1 MRRVMKSTLVISK
14 AISLES
20 WQTKPYAYGDQDCD
34 ELITKMI
41 IIMLTTVLKCMNH
54 RDHSYTTRAMKKPT
68 NEECISKHA

>member
-1 MRRVMKSTLVISK
+1 MESILVISK

-34 ELITKMI
+34 ELMKMI

-54 RDHSYTTRAMKKPT
+54 RDHSHTTRAMKKPT
-68 NEECISKHA
+68 NEERISKHA